1 MRRRDFCKT
10 LLAAPAALAA
20 PALMR
25 SAMAQEV
32 SGITLMMQHGLPYLP
47 MMVMESLA
55 LVEKQAAKLGLAALK
70 TEYKQL
76 GGTSSLVDALLS
88 GSVNFAVTG
97 VPGLATL
104 WAKTT
109 GTAQEVK
116 ALCSVQSMP
125 FYLVTN
131 NPAVKTLGDFTD
143 KDKIALPSVKVSS
156 QAVCLQ
162 MAAAKEWGIDKFDKL
177 DSITIARSHPDAA
190 ISLMSG
196 SSEVNS
202 HYTTQPFYNAEL
214 TAPGVR
220 TVLKSTDTL
229 GGPAATGTMMMLKKF
244 GDDNPKLRAAV
255 FAALADAHAII
266 NASPGEAAQIYIKAT
281 GEKRAS
287 LDEMTRIIADPENGW
302 SQTPQRVMVFA
313 EFMHKTGSVK
323 RLPASWK
330 DLFMP
335 DAHGLQGT

>member
-109 GTAQEVK
+109 GTAQEV
-116 ALCSVQSMP
+116 
-125 FYLVTN
+125 
-131 NPAVKTLGDFTD
+131 
-143 KDKIALPSVKVSS
+143 
-156 QAVCLQ
+156 
-162 MAAAKEWGIDKFDKL
+162 
-177 DSITIARSHPDAA
+177 
-190 ISLMSG
+190 
-196 SSEVNS
+196 
-202 HYTTQPFYNAEL
+202 
-214 TAPGVR
+214 
-220 TVLKSTDTL
+220 
-229 GGPAATGTMMMLKKF
+229 
-244 GDDNPKLRAAV
+244 
-255 FAALADAHAII
+255 
-266 NASPGEAAQIYIKAT
+266 
-281 GEKRAS
+281 
-287 LDEMTRIIADPENGW
+287 
-302 SQTPQRVMVFA
+302 
-313 EFMHKTGSVK
+313 
-323 RLPASWK
+323 
-330 DLFMP
+330 
-335 DAHGLQGT
+335 